1 MKDVID
7 VVVVGG
13 GPTGLMLACELA
25 LAGISVRVLE
35 RREEPVRQARALTLH
50 PRSLEVLALRGW
62 EGRFLERG
70 RPLPTGH
77 FSMLDTRLDFSTLDT
92 TFKYTLFISQIV
104 TEQLLEER
112 AHELGVDV
120 RRGHE
125 VRELQQDADGVGL
138 AGVAGSESFRCR
150 ARYVVGA
157 DGARSIVRQL
167 AGIEFEGTDTSI
179 TAMLGDVVLAEP
191 PSTPAFSV
199 TNLRGGLMIVP
210 LAPGIHR
217 VLVTDPERMRASL
230 KESVTLD
237 ELKRSATAIAGTDFG
252 MKEPQWLSR
261 FGNETRLAKS
271 YMSGRVLLAGDA
283 AHIHFPAGG
292 QGLNVGLQ
300 DAMNL
305 GWKLA
310 GVLRDQAPP
319 SLLESY
325 HRERHP
331 VGHALLRNTEA
342 QTALMSFTPS
352 GLALR
357 ELMSELLKNPVLNH
371 SLAERIGAMDVRYP
385 ELELPASRC
394 EGEPVKALTGKRL
407 PDLELK
413 LPDGATRKL
422 YSYMHDGR
430 WLLLRLREG
439 SGPSLQLDPRWMR
452 WTNVVQAR
460 VGDDREELRGLS
472 ALLLRPDGHVGQA
485 WAR

>member
-1 MKDVID
+1 MMDVID
-7 VVVVGG
+7 VAVVGG

-35 RREEPVRQARALTLH
+35 RRVEPVQQARALTLH

-62 EGRFLERG
+62 EGPFLERG
-70 RPLPTGH
+70 RPLPTAH
-77 FSMLDTRLDFSTLDT
+77 FAMLDTRLDLSALDT
-92 TFKYTLFISQIV
+92 TFKFTLFISQTV

-112 AHELGVDV
+112 ARQLGVDV
-120 RRGHE
+120 RRGCE
-125 VRELQQDADGVGL
+125 VRELRQDADGVEL
-138 AGVAGSESFRCR
+138 AGTAGGESFRCR

-167 AGIEFEGTDTSI
+167 AGIAFVGTDTTI

-191 PSTPAFSV
+191 PATPVLSV
-199 TNLRGGLMIVP
+199 AHLRGGLMLVP
-210 LAPGIHR
+210 RSPGIHR
-217 VLVTDPERMRASL
+217 VLVVDPERMQAPV

-237 ELKRSATAIAGTDFG
+237 ELRRSVTKIAGTDFG
-252 MKEPQWLSR
+252 MREPQWLSR
-261 FGNETRLAKS
+261 FGNETRLAEN
-271 YMSGRVLLAGDA
+271 YMAGRVLLAGDA

-292 QGLNVGLQ
+292 QGLNVGLH

-331 VGHALLRNTEA
+331 VGHTLLHNTEA
-342 QTALMSFTPS
+342 QTALISFTPS

-357 ELMSELLKNPVLNH
+357 DLMSDILKNPDLNR
-371 SLAERIGAMDVRYP
+371 SLAERITGMDVRYP
-385 ELELPASRC
+385 ELELPAPRR
-394 EGEPVKALTGKRL
+394 EGEPVKTLTGKRL
-407 PDLELK
+407 PDLELR
-413 LPDGATRKL
+413 LPDGATRRL
-422 YSYMHDGR
+422 YSFMRDGK

-439 SGPSLQLDPRWMR
+439 NGAPVQLDRGWMR

-460 VGDDREELRGLS
+460 VGDDREELRELS